1 MPPTLRPVRAVP
13 LLAALALCLPAASA
27 YASDP
32 NVAALQVAL
41 KAVHTYHGRID
52 GIGGQGTRRAIRAFQ
67 AKKHLGVD
75 GVAGP
80 RTRKA
85 LGRRGRPRL
94 GSRVMHRG
102 QRGWDVAA
110 LQFLLA
116 RRGFASGSI
125 DGGFGSATYAA
136 VRRFQAA
143 RGLGVDGVVG
153 RATLG
158 ALEHGSSGH
167 SHPSRGGTGS
177 GSPSGPVRFLRPAHG
192 PITSPFG
199 IRWGRPHQGIDFG
212 APYGAPVNAAGVGTV
227 ISAGWNSGGYGN
239 LVIIQHRLSFQTYY
253 AHLSRVAVGVGQRV
267 AGGSR
272 VGYIG
277 ATGHAT
283 GPHLHFEVRHYGVPI
298 DPMPYLLSTYSKA
311 LPQASGTP
319 AEMGCDTS
327 VQDPAWLAAC

>member
-1 MPPTLRPVRAVP
+1 MPPILRCVRAAL
-13 LLAALALCLPAASA
+13 LLAALALCLPVASA

-52 GIGGQGTRRAIRAFQ
+52 GIAGRGTHRAIRAFQ
-67 AKKHLGVD
+67 AKKHLSVD

-80 RTRKA
+80 RTRRA

-94 GSRVMHRG
+94 GSRVMRRG

-116 RRGFASGSI
+116 RRGFSSGSI
-125 DGGFGSATYAA
+125 DGGFGPGTYAA
-136 VRRFQAA
+136 VRRFQSAH
-143 RGLGVDGVVG
+143 GLGVDGVVG
-153 RATLG
+153 RATLH
-158 ALEHGSSGH
+158 ALEHGSSGGSSH
-167 SHPSRGGTGS
+167 SHVGTGT
-177 GSPSGPVRFLRPAHG
+177 PSGPVRFLRPAHG

-199 IRWGRPHQGIDFG
+199 MRWGRPHQGIDFG

-253 AHLSRVAVGVGQRV
+253 AHMSRIAVSVGQRV

-272 VGYIG
+272 VGYVG

-298 DPMPYLLSTYSKA
+298 DPMPYLLSAYSKA
-311 LPQASGTP
+311 LPVSPLTSA
-319 AEMGCDTS
+319 AMGCDTGL
-327 VQDPAWLAAC
+327 QDPAWLAAC